1 MMYSNKLVTAIKVNG
16 KILRENSGVVTLP
29 FGTEYSILLKNL
41 NSVRALVK
49 VSVDGTDATE
59 GTWLILPA
67 NGSIDLE
74 RFIRNGNFN
83 SGNRFKFIERTATI
97 EDHRGIGAEDGL
109 VRVEYKAEVVAV
121 QQPIVHYYNEYI
133 PIPRPYYPSYP
144 SPWRRPQGPFLGRPQ
159 ASASRIPTRSMRKG
173 APIRG
178 ASTNFQNSST
188 EAPRCSYSGEVSAG
202 EASIGSQSMNYND
215 SGITVPGS
223 ESHQQFVTGEWFA
236 TEQQSSVMILKLRGE
251 IHGRA
256 VKTAVTVKHKPRC
269 SSCGVVNKGIA
280 EFCSKCGTALHII
293 A

>member
-29 FGTEYSILLKNL
+29 FGAEYSILLKNL

-49 VSVDGTDATE
+49 VSVDGIDATE

-121 QQPIVHYYNEYI
+121 QQPIVHYY
-133 PIPRPYYPSYP
+133 
-144 SPWRRPQGPFLGRPQ
+144 
-159 ASASRIPTRSMRKG
+159 
-173 APIRG
+173 
-178 ASTNFQNSST
+178 T
-188 EAPRCSYSGEVSAG
+188 EAPRCSWSGEVSAG

-251 IHGRA
+251 IHGRV